1 MDGVSGTLKN
11 MVFRKIKSGQTIVQT
26 REDFTK
32 VEGKF
37 VPSITTEYLP
47 KEAEIAELKDVDN
60 APLFQDTVQIHKL
73 KKYINQRNC
82 R

>member
-1 MDGVSGTLKN
+1 MDSVSGTLKN

-47 KEAEIAELKDVDN
+47 KEAEIVELKDIDN
-60 APLFQDTVQIHKL
+60 VPLFQDTVQIHKL
-73 KKYINQRNC
+73 KKYIN
-82 R
+82 